1 MKKIIVY
8 ISIILLII
16 IITAG
21 ATFAYLT
28 MTTNSEI
35 NSVLA
40 EGTEIKMIYTGGK
53 KIEGAIS
60 LTEDK
65 TGGLNTTVNIRLEE
79 DSPKVKTNLYI
90 NVDQITPALASEG
103 FKWEVYKNDETIP
116 FNVGNFEGCQD
127 GNTTKKC
134 TNGDKLYIIN
144 DYETL
149 TTNTSFTVYVWL
161 DGNLV
166 GNEVLG
172 ASFTGTI
179 GAESEKFTGHLQ

>member
-16 IITAG
+16 IVTAG
-21 ATFAYLT
+21 STFAYLT
-28 MTTNSEI
+28 ATANSEI
-35 NSVLA
+35 NSVIT

-53 KIEGAIS
+53 KLEGAIS

-65 TGGLNTTVNIRLEE
+65 TGGLNTTVNISLEE
-79 DSPKVKTNLYI
+79 DSAKVKTNLYI
-90 NVDQITPALASEG
+90 NVNQITSSLASEG
-103 FKWEVYKNDETIP
+103 FKWEVYKNDETLP
-116 FNVGNFEGCQD
+116 LNTGNFLGCQS

-134 TNGDKLYIIN
+134 SNGDKLYIVK

-179 GAESEKFTGHLQ
+179 GAESEKFTGHLE